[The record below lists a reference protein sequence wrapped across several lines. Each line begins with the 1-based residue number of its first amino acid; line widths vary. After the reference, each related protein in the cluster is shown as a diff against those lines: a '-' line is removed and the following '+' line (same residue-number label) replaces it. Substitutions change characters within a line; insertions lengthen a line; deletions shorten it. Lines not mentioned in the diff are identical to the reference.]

1 MSGRI
6 QGSFQDEKYVSFLK
20 YLCHGDNHLYSI
32 TYTSTL
38 KKGKSLNDFQ
48 KWLKSSWEIQQA
60 WGAESVYFW
69 SERNGKD
76 RLLFCQYMVK
86 DIRRWNRSAIRSEY
100 DIPVTELAGITEMNR
115 ITIRRVFSFG
125 GINPNN

>member
-1 MSGRI
+1 M
-6 QGSFQDEKYVSFLK
+6 
-20 YLCHGDNHLYSI
+20 YSI

-48 KWLKSSWEIQQA
+48 KWLKSSWEFQQT

-86 DIRRWNRSAIRSEY
+86 DIRRWNQSAIRCESA
-100 DIPVTELAGITEMNR
+100 IPVMELARITETNR

-125 GINPNN
+125 RMNPNN